1 MNIERKFTA
10 LKDLKIVD
18 EGPGTIEGY
27 RSVFG
32 VIDEGGDIVLKG
44 AFANTLSEYLHL
56 GFTAHSHDWSF
67 KEAVGFPIEA
77 SEDDHGW
84 FVKSQFHSTD
94 DAQNIRTKA
103 KERMEAGK
111 QVGFSFGYAPT
122 SFLYVEAKDY
132 ESELPKYVKADLL
145 PAMLKKAQEFNRI
158 RVLKSVE
165 AIEDSIVT
173 APMNKRAAATA
184 IKSTGETKK
193 IMKCKPE
200 DMEEGKPWCLYSEDG
215 ETLLGRHATRQE
227 CVDQEEAIEATKPKG
242 KGMLAEELA
251 QTTPSTW
258 EIESAF
264 RRIIRKIAETAK
276 NAPSI
281 GESTF
286 DWRAKVTEVVSEY
299 GPTMQPLIIAQIEEY
314 LDSSD
319 DEFYLKG
326 ITGTE
331 SFESFEA
338 AGTAL
343 AKFAEK
349 MRSNH
354 ENRLKEGRMLSASN
368 RAKVQAC
375 MDKIME
381 LHAELSDL
389 MAMSEPKPKEED
401 DGKGL
406 ETTLLAL
413 RTQSARVRNHALRT
427 LARIA

>member
-18 EGPGTIEGY
+18 EGSGTIEGY

-32 VIDEGGDIVLKG
+32 VIDEGGDIVVKG
-44 AFANTLSEYLHL
+44 AFADTTSEYLHM
-56 GFTAHSHDWSF
+56 GFTAQSHDWSF
-67 KEAVGFPIEA
+67 REAVGFPIDA
-77 SEDDHGW
+77 KEDDHGW
-84 FVKSQFHSTD
+84 WVNSQFHSTD
-94 DAQNIRTKA
+94 DAQNIRIKA
-103 KERMEAGK
+103 KERFEAGK
-111 QVGFSFGYAPT
+111 QVGFSFGYAPKT
-122 SFLYVEAKDY
+122 FLYIEAKDY
-132 ESELPKYVKADLL
+132 ESELPKYIKADLL
-145 PAMLKKAQEFNRI
+145 PAMLQKAQEFNRI
-158 RVLKSVE
+158 RVLKSVD

-184 IKSTGETKK
+184 IKS
-193 IMKCKPE
+193 
-200 DMEEGKPWCLYSEDG
+200 EDG
-215 ETLLGRHATRQE
+215 KRSATGSSAINEESPET
-227 CVDQEEAIEATKPKG
+227 

-281 GESTF
+281 GEEGF
-286 DWRAKVTEVVSEY
+286 DWRAKIAEVVSEY
-299 GPTMQPLIIAQIEEY
+299 GPTMQPLIIAQIEEF

-326 ITGTE
+326 ITGSE

-354 ENRLKEGRMLSASN
+354 ENRVKEGRMLSTSN
-368 RAKVQAC
+368 RVKVQAC

-381 LHAELSDL
+381 LHAELADL
-389 MAMSEPKPKEED
+389 MAMSEPKPKE
-401 DGKGL
+401 DGGGKEAGIDL
-406 ETTLLAL
+406 IAL
-413 RTQSARVRNHALRT
+413 RAQSARVRNHALRT